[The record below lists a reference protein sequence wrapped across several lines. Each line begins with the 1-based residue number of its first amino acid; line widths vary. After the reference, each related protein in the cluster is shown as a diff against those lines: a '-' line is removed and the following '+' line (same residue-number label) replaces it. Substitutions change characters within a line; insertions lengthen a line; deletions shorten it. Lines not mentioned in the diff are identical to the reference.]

1 MISLTHPSPQ
11 ILDKIEMGVF
21 SISRFLVKSL
31 INKSFYN
38 SRTSDDIDGIRTVA
52 RPDTSPTDTSPRTHP
67 RQTVARSTLTR
78 KTVARSNSNPTGESP
93 DRTVN
98 H

>member
-1 MISLTHPSPQ
+1 MPIMISLTHLSPQ

-52 RPDTSPTDTSPRTHP
+52 RPDTSPTDTSPTD
-67 RQTVARSTLTR
+67 S
-78 KTVARSNSNPTGESP
+78 SP
-93 DRTVN
+93 IDSYPKDSSPIEQ
-98 H
+98 

>member
-1 MISLTHPSPQ
+1 MPIMISLTHPSPQ

-38 SRTSDDIDGIRTVA
+38 SRISDDIDGIRTVA
-52 RPDTSPTDTSPRTHP
+52 RPDTSPTDTSPTD
-67 RQTVARSTLTR
+67 S
-78 KTVARSNSNPTGESP
+78 SP
-93 DRTVN
+93 IDSYPKDSSPIEQ
-98 H
+98 